1 MKLLLVVLATCIAL
15 TAAVAPLF
23 NAEAKRVIPDQYMVV
38 FHKNSTSE
46 IRDLHVAEL
55 KTRIAKHERIIDT
68 FSIGTL
74 IGFSAV
80 LSKQSL
86 AEQLSHANVRY
97 VEADQEVSINEDSVT
112 QANPAAWG
120 IDRVDQTALPLSR
133 SFTYFAS
140 AGEGVT
146 AYVIDTGVYVDHD
159 ELRGRATFGV
169 TFITGEGNDDGNG
182 HGTHVAG
189 TIGGTTYG
197 IAKKVTV
204 VAVKVLSAGGS
215 GSWAGVTSGI
225 NWVTADH
232 IAKGR
237 KASVANMS
245 LGGGQTPTVDEA
257 VEQSVAEGVVH
268 AIAAGNYADNA
279 CYYSPARAPSAITVG
294 ATTITDARASFSNI
308 GTCVDIFAPGNGILS
323 SWIGSTSATNTISGT
338 SMAAPHVAGVV
349 ALRQGHVLAD
359 QTGEDISPTGIDTWI
374 KLVSTKGIVTDPGTG
389 SPPNLLFSPFS
400 EVEVAM

>member
-1 MKLLLVVLATCIAL
+1 MKLLLVLLATCIAL
-15 TAAVAPLF
+15 TAAVAPLI
-23 NAEAKRVIPDQYMVV
+23 NADAKHLVPDQYMVV
-38 FHKNSTSE
+38 FHRNSTSE

-55 KTRIAKHERIIDT
+55 KTRIASHEKIIDT

-80 LSKQSL
+80 LSKKTL
-86 AEQLSHANVRY
+86 AEQLSHPNVRY
-97 VEADQEVSINEDSVT
+97 VEADQVVTINEDSIT
-112 QANPAAWG
+112 QANPTWG

-140 AGEGVT
+140 AGAGVN
-146 AYVIDTGVYVDHD
+146 AYVIDTGVYLDHD

-169 TFITGEGNDDGNG
+169 TYITGEGNDDGNG

-197 IAKKVTV
+197 LAKKVNII
-204 VAVKVLSAGGS
+204 AVKVLSAGGS

-225 NWVTADH
+225 NWVTNDYVT
-232 IAKGR
+232 KGR
-237 KASVANMS
+237 KPSVANMS
-245 LGGGQTPTVDEA
+245 LGGGQTPTVDDA
-257 VEQSVAEGVVH
+257 VEQSTAEGVIH

-308 GTCVDIFAPGNGILS
+308 GTCVDIFAPGNSITS

-349 ALRQGHVLAD
+349 ALHLGHVIAD
-359 QTGEDISPTGIDTWI
+359 STGEDISPTGVDAWI
-374 KLVSTKGIVTDPGTG
+374 KQVGTKGIVTDPGTG
-389 SPPNLLFSPFS
+389 SPNTLVFSPFS
-400 EVEVAM
+400 EVAAAV